1 MNTLKS
7 AALVVVLL
15 GVLYGV
21 YVVLSKPHML
31 GPAAPALAP
40 GDDIAPPLVEF
51 AGSADAPAD
60 HADSSHAGHSHAA
73 AEAPSRGG
81 GYQPD
86 LDSPATLPPPST
98 SPPTDFPTDPSL
110 TDAAGGTRRSS
121 YEAPT
126 SPGAANKAD
135 SHSGAPPLESSAASG
150 AAAAES
156 AADPA
161 RSAALTAWSLRRD
174 FQSAEQLVAEEKF
187 RDALLKLSPYY
198 AHPDLTRDEHS
209 QVVAWLDALAAKV
222 IYSREHWLATP
233 YEVRRNETLFDIAQ
247 KLQVPWMVLQSINR
261 EVVSDPQVLVPG
273 TQLKVV
279 PGPFRA
285 DVSLASSEITL
296 FLGEMYAGRFPF
308 ALGNEPPQPGSYKV
322 QDKQVS
328 RTYYAAD
335 GRTIPANDPANPYGG
350 TWIDLGHEVSIH
362 GSAIASAAPA
372 ATLGCISLS
381 PQDARDVFGILSVG
395 SDVTIRR

>member
-1 MNTLKS
+1 VNTLKS

-31 GPAAPALAP
+31 APVAPAAAP
-40 GDDIAPPLVEF
+40 GEDLGPPLVDF
-51 AGSADAPAD
+51 SGSGGHD
-60 HADSSHAGHSHAA
+60 HATAPSAA
-73 AEAPSRGG
+73 NSVAPSRGS
-81 GYQPD
+81 YQPS
-86 LDSPATLPPPST
+86 LDSPASLPPPT
-98 SPPTDFPTDPSL
+98 TVPPTDFPADPSL
-110 TDAAGGTRRSS
+110 TSAAGSTRRSS
-121 YEAPT
+121 YDAPAPAA
-126 SPGAANKAD
+126 SGGA
-135 SHSGAPPLESSAASG
+135 SHGDAAPPLEPAANSSTAPS
-150 AAAAES
+150 EDP

-161 RSAALTAWSLRRD
+161 RAAALTAWSLRRD
-174 FQSAEQLVAEEKF
+174 LQAAEQLVADSKF
-187 RDALLKLSPYY
+187 PDALIKLSPYHR
-198 AHPDLTRDEHS
+198 HPDLTSDDQS
-209 QVVAWLDALAAKV
+209 QLTAWLDALAAKV
-222 IYSREHWLATP
+222 IYSREHLLATP
-233 YEVRRNETLFDIAQ
+233 YEVRRNETLDDIARRH
-247 KLQVPWMVLQSINR
+247 QVPWMLLASINR
-261 EVVSDPQVLVPG
+261 EVVNDPQILVPG

-285 DVSLASSEITL
+285 DVSLAAGEVTL

-322 QDKQVS
+322 QDKLNN

-335 GRTIPANDPANPYGG
+335 GRTIPANDPSNPYGG
-350 TWIDLGHEVSIH
+350 AWIDLGHEVCIH
-362 GSAIASAAPA
+362 GSPIAPAGPA

>member
-21 YVVLSKPHML
+21 YVVLSKPHVL
-31 GPAAPALAP
+31 GPAGPVAGP
-40 GDDIAPPLVEF
+40 GEDLGPPLVEYGHDHEHEQ
-51 AGSADAPAD
+51 AHDSPQSATAESPA
-60 HADSSHAGHSHAA
+60 
-73 AEAPSRGG
+73 RG
-81 GYQPD
+81 GYQPNI
-86 LDSPATLPPPST
+86 DSPATLPPPT
-98 SPPTDFPTDPSL
+98 SAGPSDFPADPSL
-110 TDAAGGTRRSS
+110 TSDAGHARRSS
-121 YEAPT
+121 YDAPAST
-126 SPGAANKAD
+126 GGGD
-135 SHSGAPPLESSAASG
+135 ETTTTAPPLES
-150 AAAAES
+150 AAAPRATS
-156 AADPA
+156 PPADPA
-161 RSAALTAWSLRRD
+161 AEAARNAALTAWSLRRD
-174 FQSAEQLVAEEKF
+174 FQAAEQLVTDGSF

-198 AHPDLTRDEHS
+198 AHPDLTRDE
-209 QVVAWLDALAAKV
+209 QLQLTTWLDALAAKV
-222 IYSREHWLATP
+222 IYSREHLLASP
-233 YEVRRNETLFDIAQ
+233 YEVRRNETLFDIAG

-261 EVVSDPQVLVPG
+261 DVVHDPQVLVPG

-285 DVSLASSEITL
+285 DVNLATSELTL

-322 QDKQVS
+322 LDKLTN

-350 TWIDLGHEVSIH
+350 AWIDLGHEASIH
-362 GSAIASAAPA
+362 GSPLSSAAPI
-372 ATLGCISLS
+372 ATLGCVSLS

-395 SDVTIRR
+395 SEVTIRR

>member
-21 YVVLSKPHML
+21 YVVLSKPHVL
-31 GPAAPALAP
+31 GPGVPAGVP
-40 GDDIAPPLVEF
+40 GEDLAPPLVEYSPD
-51 AGSADAPAD
+51 GHDHGHEHDSLPSATAESPA
-60 HADSSHAGHSHAA
+60 
-73 AEAPSRGG
+73 RG
-81 GYQPD
+81 GYQPNI
-86 LDSPATLPPPST
+86 DSPASLPPPTT
-98 SPPTDFPTDPSL
+98 SGPADFPTDPSL
-110 TDAAGGTRRSS
+110 TSDAGGARRSS
-121 YEAPT
+121 YDAPAG
-126 SPGAANKAD
+126 SSAGL
-135 SHSGAPPLESSAASG
+135 APPLESASVPSTNPPTT
-150 AAAAES
+150 APPADP

-174 FQSAEQLVAEEKF
+174 LQAAEQLVTDGSF
-187 RDALLKLSPYY
+187 REALLKLSPYY
-198 AHPDLTRDEHS
+198 SHPDLTRDD
-209 QVVAWLDALAAKV
+209 QAQLTAWLDALAAKV
-222 IYSREHWLATP
+222 IYSREHLLASP
-233 YEVRRNETLFDIAQ
+233 YEVRRNESLFDIAS

-261 EVVSDPQVLVPG
+261 DVVNDPQVLVPG

-285 DVSLASSEITL
+285 DVNLAASELTL

-322 QDKQVS
+322 LDKLTN

-335 GRTIPANDPANPYGG
+335 GRTIPANDPGNPYGG
-350 TWIDLGHEVSIH
+350 AWIDLGHEVSIH
-362 GSAIASAAPA
+362 GSPISSAAPV

-395 SDVTIRR
+395 SEVTIRR